1 MFILTWNQKMKPAE
15 EKAAWTKYLDEFG
28 EPPRIPTP
36 VEVEAKQLVSP
47 NQRSDLR
54 DKAKAERA
62 VDRGGGLPGEPHCGG
77 RHCELCGL
85 AVRRLRCAYNPRP
98 QKPVER
104 KLVLVCS

>member
-1 MFILTWNQKMKPAE
+1 MRRRIRPNEGRGRVPGIDVLTWNQKMKPAE
-15 EKAAWTKYLDEFG
+15 QKAAWAKYLDEFG

-62 VDRGGGLPGEPHCGG
+62 VDRGAVPAPSEGGGPALSMMIGG
-77 RHCELCGL
+77 
-85 AVRRLRCAYNPRP
+85 
-98 QKPVER
+98 
-104 KLVLVCS
+104 